1 MKRYFFTSIV
11 ALLVTVGL
19 SAQKYGYVNS
29 SQLLVSLP
37 DVKTADSQLE
47 AYQKQ
52 MVSKG
57 EQMVKTFEEAYNA
70 YLTKVNSGELS
81 QIQMQ
86 QQEGQLAQE
95 QQAIQAYEVEV
106 QNKIAAKKQELYQ
119 PILQKVQDM
128 VDEMGKAEGYTMIFD
143 ASVGGILFADTADDL
158 MPMLKQ
164 KLGIQ

>member
-1 MKRYFFTSIV
+1 MNKILTLAILI
-11 ALLVTVGL
+11 LLGL
-19 SAQKYGYVNS
+19 QLNAQKYGFVNS
-29 SQLLVSLP
+29 SQLLVNMP
-37 DVKTADSQLE
+37 DVKTADAQLE

-52 MVSKG
+52 MISKG
-57 EQMVKTFEEAYNA
+57 EEMVKKFEVEYNA

-106 QNKIAAKKQELYQ
+106 QNKLAAKKQELYQ
-119 PILQKVQDM
+119 PILQKVQQV
-128 VDEMGKAEGYTMIFD
+128 VDQYGKEQGYTMIFD
-143 ASVGGILFADTADDL
+143 ASIGGILFADTGDDL
-158 MPMLKQ
+158 MPVLKS

>member
-1 MKRYFFTSIV
+1 MNNILTLTTLV
-11 ALLVTVGL
+11 LLGL
-19 SAQKYGYVNS
+19 QLNAQKYGFVNS
-29 SQLLVSLP
+29 SQLLVNMP
-37 DVKTADSQLE
+37 DVKAADAQLE

-52 MVSKG
+52 MISKG
-57 EQMVKTFEEAYNA
+57 EEMVKKFEVEYNA

-106 QNKIAAKKQELYQ
+106 QNKLAAKKQELYQ
-119 PILQKVQDM
+119 PILQKVQQV
-128 VDEMGKAEGYTMIFD
+128 VDQYGKEQGFTMIFD
-143 ASVGGILFADTADDL
+143 ASIGGILFADTGDDL
-158 MPMLKQ
+158 MPILKS

>member
-1 MKRYFFTSIV
+1 MKRYFLTSLV
-11 ALLVTVGL
+11 ALLVTIGL
-19 SAQKYGYVNS
+19 SAQKYGFVNS

-52 MVSKG
+52 LIEKG
-57 EQMVKTFEEAYNA
+57 EQMVKTFEEAYNV
-70 YLTKVNSGELS
+70 YLAKANSGELS

-86 QQEGQLAQE
+86 QQEGQLSQE

-106 QNKIAAKKQELYQ
+106 QNKLAAKKQELYQ
-119 PILQKVQDM
+119 PILQKVQNI
-128 VDEMGKAEGYTMIFD
+128 VDQMGKEEGYTMIFD
-143 ASVGGILFADTADDL
+143 ASIGGILFADNADDL
-158 MPMLKQ
+158 MPILKQ

>member
-1 MKRYFFTSIV
+1 MNKILTLAILV
-11 ALLVTVGL
+11 LLGL
-19 SAQKYGYVNS
+19 QLNAQKYGFVNS
-29 SQLLVSLP
+29 SQLLINMP
-37 DVKTADSQLE
+37 DVKTADAQLE

-52 MVSKG
+52 MISKG
-57 EQMVKTFEEAYNA
+57 EEMVKKFEVEYNA

-106 QNKIAAKKQELYQ
+106 QNKLAAKKQELYQ
-119 PILQKVQDM
+119 PILQKVQQV
-128 VDEMGKAEGYTMIFD
+128 VDQYGKEQGYTMIFD
-143 ASVGGILFADTADDL
+143 ASIGGILFADTGDDL
-158 MPMLKQ
+158 MPALKS